1 MLNLR
6 PKEAKR
12 FKLVSYKNGE
22 IQYSFELTKKKMLLG
37 RFEGADIC
45 VADDHISH
53 YHAFITVD
61 ENGGKIIDLDSDNGI
76 SINGERVKQTYFS
89 HGDCLRFG
97 PIEFSIEES
106 FVELEKG
113 EVEIED
119 TDAKVV
125 VLQKSK
131 IDDLPSELPPVPG
144 LVVIDGE
151 YCDIMFAE
159 ESFEPT
165 LEVPAF
171 TADLAQQQFVDFD
184 DEKKDIIPITKANN
198 INAVQ
203 VTALSMGSVISIDF
217 LPIKNK
223 TYLISPFSHKE
234 NVVNL
239 PSLESDEDLPFV
251 KVMGTDVEVFSI
263 PGMECINATSRQVDP
278 FNGKASISISHEDR
292 LVFNYKTVQ
301 VVVEQVEGPPH
312 LRPAPFFGR
321 DREFQKQSAKFFS
334 GLMAIFL
341 LLLLIDTSV
350 QEPEKKI
357 AVIYRRAI
365 QAKQPSEVKS
375 SSVADSQ
382 DKDTGVKAEDQK
394 KPDVKMAKKS
404 PDQKKVDKKMAEQ
417 PAPAPAPAQT
427 KPVESAPTIKGYKL
441 DLKKTLASL
450 SSSSKSLAPT
460 QVKNSRSIASTNGIG
475 AVKAQ
480 SDSALK
486 ANVSSNVGTMGSD
499 ATGNFDSSSGT
510 KGLAS
515 KQGIDTTYTD
525 PKTVV
530 LGSMDPELL
539 RKILREYLPQFRH
552 CYQQELTRNEELK
565 GVVDLNFRIESNG
578 GVTKVAIKSKSA
590 QFSATGSGCMA
601 NVLRLIEF
609 PKPKGGGVVD
619 VKQPLNFF
627 SERNKI

>member
-1 MLNLR
+1 MLALK

-12 FKLVSYKNGE
+12 FKLVGYKDGQ
-22 IQYSFELTKKKMLLG
+22 ILYSFELNKKKMLLG
-37 RFEGADIC
+37 SFEGADIC
-45 VADDHISH
+45 IPDPHISH
-53 YHAFITVD
+53 YHAFIVAD
-61 ENGGKIIDLDSDNGI
+61 ENGGKIIDLDSENGI
-76 SINGERVKQTYFS
+76 SINGERLKQTYFS
-89 HGDCLRFG
+89 VGDTLRFG
-97 PIEFSIEES
+97 PIEFSIEEMI
-106 FVELEKG
+106 VTLEKG
-113 EVEIED
+113 ENVIND
-119 TDAKVV
+119 LDQKVV
-125 VLQKSK
+125 VVDKK
-131 IDDLPSELPPVPG
+131 IIADLPQELPPVPG

-151 YCDIMFAE
+151 YCDIVFSE
-159 ESFEPT
+159 DHFETPDS
-165 LEVPAF
+165 VPAF
-171 TADLAQQQFVDFD
+171 TAPILVDEFVDVE
-184 DEKKDIIPITKANN
+184 EKKDIIPIARANKV
-198 INAVQ
+198 NAVQ
-203 VTALSMGSVISIDF
+203 VTVMSMGNILSIDY

-223 TYLISPFSHKE
+223 TYYVSPYSRKA
-234 NVVNL
+234 NIVNL
-239 PSLESDEDLPFV
+239 ACLDSEEDLPFV
-251 KVMGTDVEVFSI
+251 KVDNGDVEVFSL
-263 PGMECINATSRQVDP
+263 PGLECINVKTREADP
-278 FNGKASISISHEDR
+278 FKGKASISMKQEDR
-292 LVFNYKTVQ
+292 LVYNYKTVQ
-301 VVVEQVEGPPH
+301 VIVEQVEGPPH

-321 DREFQKQSAKFFS
+321 DVEFQKQSAKFFS

-341 LLLLIDTSV
+341 LLMLIDTTV
-350 QEPEKKI
+350 EEPEKKV

-365 QAKQPSEVKS
+365 EAKKPSDIKS
-375 SSVADSQ
+375 ASIAENQ
-382 DKDTGVKAEDQK
+382 DKDTGVKQEDQK
-394 KPDVKMAKKS
+394 TPDVKMAKKA
-404 PDQKKVDKKMAEQ
+404 DQQQKVEKKVVEQ

-450 SSSSKSLAPT
+450 STSSKSLAPS
-460 QVKNSRSIASTNGIG
+460 QVQNSRSIASTNGIG

-486 ANVSSNVGTMGSD
+486 ANVSSSVGSMGSD

-565 GVVDLNFRIESNG
+565 GVVDLNFRIEANG
-578 GVTKVAIKSKSA
+578 IVTKVTIKSKSA
-590 QFSATGSGCMA
+590 QFSNTGSDCMA